1 MEGHRALDAACCA
14 AKPRLIFF
22 LLLFFLPLRTLAQ
35 TSDPDAEKLP
45 EIKKLY
51 EAGNWNG
58 VVRAVAQSP
67 EEPADLLLY
76 RGLALAHLQ
85 RWEEAK
91 AAFAAGRAKAPGD
104 PRFLTELAGIAY
116 REKQFSAAKR
126 DLRRALALNSKDEY
140 ANNFLASIYFQ
151 EENLEA
157 ALKYWNRAGK
167 PKLEDLTFEPALKLR
182 PLVTDRAFAFARG
195 GEWQREH
202 YLTTQARLRAL
213 DLYPGMFFELRAQE
227 DGSFDLRFHA
237 AERSGWGSTT
247 WQGLVSLLRDT
258 PYQAVDPEFY
268 NLGRG
273 GVNWVSTYRWDDEKR
288 RVFTEV
294 AAPLFEDP
302 AVRFRVYFDGRN
314 ENWNITNTFTPGTV
328 SLARLNVEKAAAGAE
343 MRFIESGRWEWSARV
358 EYSYREFRNVFGVPA
373 AAAPFFTGGS
383 AIALRSSV
391 QGWLIRLPER
401 RFTLHSSGSG
411 EFGTLYKDPLG
422 RYGRLEGTL
431 AARWLPRARGD
442 DYETK
447 VSLRGGR
454 TIGDVPFDELFT
466 LGFDRD
472 TPLWLRGHPG
482 LQEGQKGN
490 APLGRGYVLVNA
502 ETDKIIYRN
511 GIFTVKAGP
520 FLDTGKTYD
529 PSGYFGSPKW
539 LWDTGAQAKIRVLGG
554 VQVVL
559 GYGKD
564 LRSGRNSFFTTV
576 TK

>member
-1 MEGHRALDAACCA
+1 MERHRALDVACRA
-14 AKPRLIFF
+14 AKPRLTFF
-22 LLLFFLPLRTLAQ
+22 LLLFLLPMRTLAQ
-35 TSDPDAEKLP
+35 AGGPAAENLS
-45 EIKKLY
+45 ETIKLY
-51 EAGNWNG
+51 EAGNWDG
-58 VVRAVAQSP
+58 VVRAIGQSP

-91 AAFAAGRAKAPGD
+91 EAFAAGRAKSPGD
-104 PRFLTELAGIAY
+104 PRFLIELAGIAY
-116 REKQFSAAKR
+116 REKQFSEAKR
-126 DLRRALALNSKDEY
+126 DLRRALAMNPKDEY
-140 ANNFLASIYFQ
+140 TNNFLASIYFQ
-151 EENLEA
+151 EGNLEA
-157 ALKYWNRAGK
+157 ALKYWNRVGK
-167 PKLEDLTFEPALKLR
+167 PKLDDLTFEPPLKLR
-182 PLVTDRAFAFARG
+182 PLVVDRAFAFARG
-195 GEWQREH
+195 GEWQREQF
-202 YLTTQARLRAL
+202 LTAQARLRAL
-213 DLYPGMFFELRAQE
+213 DLYPGMFFELRAHD
-227 DGSFDLRFHA
+227 DGSFDLGFRA
-237 AERSGWGSTT
+237 AERNGWGNAK
-247 WQGLVSLLRDT
+247 WEGLVSLLRDL

-268 NLGRG
+268 NLGRH

-294 AAPLFEDP
+294 AAPVFENP

-314 ENWNITNTFTPGTV
+314 ENWNITNTFTPVTP
-328 SLARLNVEKAAAGAE
+328 SFARLNLEKAAAGEE
-343 MRFIESGRWEWSARV
+343 MRFIENGHWEWSAGV
-358 EYSYREFRNVFGVPA
+358 EYSYREFRNVSGIPSA
-373 AAAPFFTGGS
+373 AMPFFTGGS
-383 AIALRSSV
+383 TIALRSCV
-391 QGWLIRLPER
+391 QRWLIRFPER
-401 RFTLHSSGSG
+401 RFTLNSNGKG
-411 EFGTLYKDPLG
+411 EFGTFFRDPLG

-442 DYETK
+442 DYETQ

-482 LQEGQKGN
+482 LREGQKGD
-490 APLGRGYVLVNA
+490 APLGRNYVLVNA
-502 ETDKIIYRN
+502 ETDKILYRN
-511 GIFTVKAGP
+511 GIFTLKAGP

-539 LWDTGAQAKIRVLGG
+539 QWDTGAQAKIRVLGG
-554 VQVVL
+554 VQIVL